1 MRESRAQTPVMWNKK
16 VSAGFRAE
24 NGVPRLYSGARFKV
38 PRPSD
43 TAMGCLS
50 GYSDSRNWPSGLQ
63 PVATESAT
71 AKQPGRLGES
81 RAPADGKRK
90 RGGWGGNLTRELKLE
105 LRQDCWERA
114 KEQERTKREPD

>member
-43 TAMGCLS
+43 TAMACLS

-71 AKQPGRLGES
+71 AKQPGRVGES
-81 RAPADGKRK
+81 RAPADGTRK
-90 RGGWGGNLTRELKLE
+90 RGEKKNSDKRVKARVETGLLGQGQRTGEDKK
-105 LRQDCWERA
+105 RA
-114 KEQERTKREPD
+114 

>member
-1 MRESRAQTPVMWNKK
+1 M
-16 VSAGFRAE
+16 SAGFGAE
-24 NGVPRLYSGARFKV
+24 NGVLGLYSGARFKV

-43 TAMGCLS
+43 AAMGCLS

-71 AKQPGRLGES
+71 AKQPGRGGES

-90 RGGWGGNLTRELKLE
+90 RGEKKKSDKRVKARVETGLLGEGQRTGEDKK
-105 LRQDCWERA
+105 RA
-114 KEQERTKREPD
+114 